1 MSKITMKISK
11 KFFLNLLIIL
21 FLITLQCTSTD
32 SLDNRDKIG
41 KFTANEIVC
50 PDGPVLQGFDV
61 SSLQPNVNW
70 DLVASQGFSFAI
82 IRVSDGLYEDPEY
95 DYNWSEARRVGIIRS
110 TYQYFRPNIDV
121 NAQVNILLRRMG
133 PLQPGDLPP
142 AIDVETTGGQ
152 SPDTLATLIRQWFD
166 LVEAGTGRKP
176 MIYVS
181 PAFWRERVGSID
193 VNGHPL
199 WIAHWGVTCPDVP
212 SPWNRWTFWQTTDHA
227 SVPGING
234 EADLDTF
241 NGDIGDLLSLARGTP
256 LLSQVSGNEAIALVN
271 WPDTGTWPL
280 DGHAEVFITT
290 PSGDMMHLYSAG
302 NGDDWTAPSKL
313 DGGAKCG
320 FAASYWPPPKNY
332 PEIFTPWHET
342 STAHL
347 WLASGEWNTF
357 QDFGGG
363 HLEHLSTVVWRDRR
377 VEVFGL
383 GQDGAIWHNWW
394 VNDSTYWSGWQSLG
408 GNFVTGA
415 GAISWGDG
423 HVEIFATDSSGKV
436 WHNWTGDFPGGWH
449 GWESIEGNIASRPVP
464 VRWPDGHV
472 EVFARG
478 TDGLLYHSWYAGE
491 PGWVTFVPESTG
503 VRFEGEPSV
512 AMNPEGAGTPAGP
525 EIVVRGQDSKVLHTW
540 WDGTSYRQFEP
551 LGNQSTASDP
561 FAWIRTDGTMEVF
574 VIDPEGNLAHIRRS
588 ESKIWGEWKII
599 GSGLEPCV
607 ESQPPQPDLQPD
619 VPAET
624 TQPDSFEPSE
634 ITEVIEPAED
644 MLAEAF
650 PEREPIESKSSCGC
664 SIPSKNSNA
673 NSILP
678 LLILLIFL
686 TKTGNKTRK

>member
-1 MSKITMKISK
+1 MKYLLHNILINKKILLV
-11 KFFLNLLIIL
+11 FCFLL
-21 FLITLQCTSTD
+21 FLFFDPAKLNALTRCEVLDAAQRWVDAGVMYSWDAWYTD
-32 SLDNRDKIG
+32 PTTGWCCYRTDCS
-41 KFTANEIVC
+41 
-50 PDGPVLQGFDV
+50 GFV
-61 SSLQPNVNW
+61 SAVWRLPPP
-70 DLVASQGFSFAI
+70 GHTTYSFAGGPWDDG
-82 IRVSDGLYEDPEY
+82 VSYVIDA
-95 DYNWSEARRVGIIRS
+95 SE
-110 TYQYFRPNIDV
+110 
-121 NAQVNILLRRMG
+121 
-133 PLQPGDLPP
+133 LQPGDALNYPGDP
-142 AIDVETTGGQ
+142 NQ
-152 SPDTLATLIRQWFD
+152 
-166 LVEAGTGRKP
+166 GTGH
-176 MIYVS
+176 IVLYVS
-181 PAFWRERVGSID
+181 GDFRSGWVEVYEESSHGNPALHRWRSINPSTYLPIRLVGIE
-193 VNGHPL
+193 P
-199 WIAHWGVTCPDVP
+199 CPP
-212 SPWNRWTFWQTTDHA
+212 EYA
-227 SVPGING
+227 G
-234 EADLDTF
+234 
-241 NGDIGDLLSLARGTP
+241 
-256 LLSQVSGNEAIALVN
+256 LSQVSGNEAIALVN

-678 LLILLIFL
+678 LLILLIL
-686 TKTGNKTRK
+686 LRRKTKKG